1 MRLKICSK
9 ENIEIYAVDRKL
21 LLGKKKKRC
30 FFFLK
35 QRKQTEA
42 LGKNILNTVS
52 LSDSKEERVKI
63 WGEGVKRGRRKK
75 RVQGAVPGMPR
86 QQLNSDTQKQGQ
98 CQPTSA

>member
-9 ENIEIYAVDRKL
+9 ENIEIYVADRKL
-21 LLGKKKKRC
+21 LSGKKKKVG
-30 FFFLK
+30 FFSKEVLK

-63 WGEGVKRGRRKK
+63 CGEGVKRRRKK
-75 RVQGAVPGMPR
+75 KQVQQAVSGTPG
-86 QQLNSDTQKQGQ
+86 
-98 CQPTSA
+98 SAARL